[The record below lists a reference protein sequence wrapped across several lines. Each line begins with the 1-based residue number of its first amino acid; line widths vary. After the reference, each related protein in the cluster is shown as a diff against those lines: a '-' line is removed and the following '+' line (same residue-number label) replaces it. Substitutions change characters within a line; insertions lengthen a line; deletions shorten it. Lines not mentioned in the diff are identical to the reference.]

1 MKPVDGLIDEAI
13 RLLRDLIAVESFSGN
28 EGGTADIVERFLR
41 ERGVETGRKFN
52 NVYARNALFS
62 PGKPTLLLNSHH
74 DTVNPNSGW
83 TLDPFTPLEKDG
95 KLYGLGSNDAGA
107 SLVGLIAA
115 FLHFQHR
122 EDLPCN
128 LMLVASAE
136 EEISGE
142 RGLACVL
149 PEHEPVE
156 AAIVGEPTGME
167 MAVAEKGLMV
177 LRCRAHGTAGHAARD
192 VGDNA
197 IIKAVRDIQWFSSYR
212 FARQS
217 PLLGAVKMS
226 VTMIQGGQQHNVIP
240 DRCDFTVDIRTTDAY
255 SHDELLEIIRDA
267 VSSEIVQ
274 CSKRLHPS
282 SIAVD
287 HPLVESARLLG
298 INLFASATLSD
309 QSQIPAPSVKIGP
322 GRSERS
328 HTADEFVYIHE
339 IEKGVGTYIA
349 LLDRYVEIHGRNAA
363 RDGKATRP
371 VLAAKQAP
379 EMNNTIDH

>member
-1 MKPVDGLIDEAI
+1 MKRVDGLIDEAI
-13 RLLRDLIAVESFSGN
+13 LLLKDLIAVESFSGN
-28 EGGTADIVERFLR
+28 ESGTAELVERFLR

-52 NVYARNALFS
+52 NVYARNAGFS

-95 KLYGLGSNDAGA
+95 RLYGLGSNDAGA
-107 SLVGLIAA
+107 SLVGLVAA
-115 FLHFQHR
+115 FIHFHHR
-122 EDLPCN
+122 KDLPCN
-128 LMLVASAE
+128 LLLVASAE

-142 RGLACVL
+142 RGLASVL
-149 PEHEPVE
+149 PEQEPVD

-197 IIKAVRDIQWFSSYR
+197 IVKAIRDIQWFGSYR
-212 FARQS
+212 FARHS
-217 PLLGAVKMS
+217 PLLGEVKMS
-226 VTMIQGGQQHNVIP
+226 VTMIRGGLQHNVIP

-282 SIAVD
+282 SIATD
-287 HPLVESARLLG
+287 HPLVESARALG
-298 INLFASATLSD
+298 IELFASATLSD

-322 GRSERS
+322 GMSERS

-339 IEKGVGTYIA
+339 IGEGARTYIA
-349 LLDRYVEIHGRNAA
+349 LLERYFEILESDKIRAGE
-363 RDGKATRP
+363 
-371 VLAAKQAP
+371 AKQSGFSN
-379 EMNNTIDH
+379 ETVSGYEHN